1 MKNSTSKNFVYIP
14 IQVLKG
20 QV

>member
-1 MKNSTSKNFVYIP
+1 MKNSTFKNFVYIP